1 MENALFQSVEASTIL
16 KVVVSCLAGAL
27 LGLER
32 EFHHKAAGM
41 RTLTL
46 ICVGST
52 LFTILSVEIG
62 FPNSPDRVASN
73 ILTGVGFIGAGV
85 IFKGAYSI
93 DGITTAAT
101 IWIAAALGIAV
112 GMSHYVLVAIALI
125 LVLMILQGLK
135 LVEKKIS
142 GLSQK
147 KVICISYDVTKS
159 AGVRFSEQG
168 LISTSSQTG
177 VHDEHGKIPDDGFVS
192 AGHGS
197 KSLGLEP
204 KSSGFDS
211 KTSEI
216 DFPALFRQFHL
227 VHKHM
232 TISRNRNI
240 IENRYEIKGHPKDIK
255 EMSHY
260 LRNNPDICQFEMQTN
275 PM

>member
-1 MENALFQSVEASTIL
+1 MEHTLIQLIEPSTIL
-16 KVVVSCLAGAL
+16 KVVVSCFAGAF

-32 EFHHKAAGM
+32 EYHHKAAGM

-62 FPNSPDRVASN
+62 SPNSPDRVASN

-85 IFKGAYSI
+85 IFKGSYSI

-112 GMSHYVLVAIALI
+112 GMSHYVLVVIALI

-135 LVEKKIS
+135 QVEKRIS
-142 GLSQK
+142 RLRQK
-147 KVICISYDVTKS
+147 KVICISYD
-159 AGVRFSEQG
+159 
-168 LISTSSQTG
+168 I
-177 VHDEHGKIPDDGFVS
+177 
-192 AGHGS
+192 S
-197 KSLGLEP
+197 KSKGV
-204 KSSGFDS
+204 
-211 KTSEI
+211 
-216 DFPALFRQFHL
+216 DFPALFHRFHL
-227 VHKHM
+227 EHKHM
-232 TISRNRNI
+232 TVSRKEDI
-240 IENRYEIKGHPKDIK
+240 IENRYEVKGHPGHLK

-260 LRNNPDICQFEMQTN
+260 LQNNPDICQFQMQTN

>member
-1 MENALFQSVEASTIL
+1 MDNTLYQMIEPSTIL
-16 KVVVSCLAGAL
+16 KVVVSCLTGAL
-27 LGLER
+27 LGMER

-62 FPNSPDRVASN
+62 MPGSPDRIASN

-101 IWIAAALGIAV
+101 IWITAALGIAV

-135 LVEKKIS
+135 LVERKIS
-142 GLSQK
+142 GMRQK
-147 KVICISYDVTKS
+147 KVICISYDMSKS
-159 AGVRFSEQG
+159 AGVD
-168 LISTSSQTG
+168 
-177 VHDEHGKIPDDGFVS
+177 VHELFK
-192 AGHGS
+192 
-197 KSLGLEP
+197 KYQLE
-204 KSSGFDS
+204 
-211 KTSEI
+211 
-216 DFPALFRQFHL
+216 
-227 VHKHM
+227 HKHM
-232 TISRNRNI
+232 TISRHHNI
-240 IENRYEIKGHPKDIK
+240 IENRYEVKGHPKDLK
-255 EMSHY
+255 EMGHY

-275 PM
+275 PL

>member
-1 MENALFQSVEASTIL
+1 MENTLIQLVEFPTVL

-27 LGLER
+27 LGMER

-62 FPNSPDRVASN
+62 LPNSPDRVASN

-85 IFKGAYSI
+85 IFKGPYSI

-125 LVLMILQGLK
+125 LVLLILQGLK
-135 LVEKKIS
+135 LIERRISRIREKKI
-142 GLSQK
+142 
-147 KVICISYDVTKS
+147 ICISYDTTKIKE
-159 AGVRFSEQG
+159 F
-168 LISTSSQTG
+168 
-177 VHDEHGKIPDDGFVS
+177 DFHGIFK
-192 AGHGS
+192 
-197 KSLGLEP
+197 
-204 KSSGFDS
+204 
-211 KTSEI
+211 
-216 DFPALFRQFHL
+216 QYHL
-227 VHKHM
+227 LHKHM
-232 TISRNRNI
+232 TISRNQTI
-240 IENRYEIKGHPKDIK
+240 VENRFEVKGSDKDMK

-260 LRNNPDICQFEMQTN
+260 LQNNPDICQFEMQTN
-275 PM
+275 PL

>member
-1 MENALFQSVEASTIL
+1 MEHTLIQLIEPSTIL
-16 KVVVSCLAGAL
+16 KVVVSCLAGA
-27 LGLER
+27 ER

-62 FPNSPDRVASN
+62 LPNSPDRVASN

-85 IFKGAYSI
+85 IFKGSYSI

-101 IWIAAALGIAV
+101 IWITAALGMAV

-135 LVEKKIS
+135 QVEKRIS
-142 GLSQK
+142 RLRQK
-147 KVICISYDVTKS
+147 KVICVSYDVSMSK
-159 AGVRFSEQG
+159 GVN
-168 LISTSSQTG
+168 
-177 VHDEHGKIPDDGFVS
+177 
-192 AGHGS
+192 
-197 KSLGLEP
+197 
-204 KSSGFDS
+204 
-211 KTSEI
+211 
-216 DFPALFRQFHL
+216 FPELFHRFHL
-227 VHKHM
+227 EHKHM
-232 TISRNRNI
+232 TVSRKENI
-240 IENRYEIKGHPKDIK
+240 IENRYEVKGRPGHLK

-260 LRNNPDICQFEMQTN
+260 LQNNSDICQFQMQTN

>member
-1 MENALFQSVEASTIL
+1 MENALIQSVEASTIL

-27 LGLER
+27 LGMER

-85 IFKGAYSI
+85 IFKGPYSI

-125 LVLMILQGLK
+125 LVLIILQGLK
-135 LVEKKIS
+135 LVERKIS
-142 GLSQK
+142 GMSQK
-147 KVICISYDVTKS
+147 KVICISYDVSGS
-159 AGVRFSEQG
+159 AGARFSDQKLPG
-168 LISTSSQTG
+168 TSSQTG
-177 VHDEHGKIPDDGFVS
+177 MHDEQGKIPDDGFVRVDQVS
-192 AGHGS
+192 N
-197 KSLGLEP
+197 
-204 KSSGFDS
+204 SSGLDP

-216 DFPALFRQFHL
+216 DFPALFRHFHL
-227 VHKHM
+227 THKHM
-232 TISRNRNI
+232 TISRNQNI
-240 IENRYEIKGHPKDIK
+240 IENRYEIKGHPKNIK
-255 EMSHY
+255 DMSHY

-275 PM
+275 PL

>member
-1 MENALFQSVEASTIL
+1 MENALFQLVEVSTIL
-16 KVVVSCLAGAL
+16 KVVVSCLAGAF

-62 FPNSPDRVASN
+62 FPGSPDRVASN

-85 IFKGAYSI
+85 IFKGPYSI

-112 GMSHYVLVAIALI
+112 GMSHYVLVAMSLI

-135 LVEKKIS
+135 LVERKIWKVR
-142 GLSQK
+142 QK
-147 KVICISYDVTKS
+147 KMICISYDISKS
-159 AGVRFSEQG
+159 AGVDFSGLFDRFH
-168 LISTSSQTG
+168 I
-177 VHDEHGKIPDDGFVS
+177 I
-192 AGHGS
+192 
-197 KSLGLEP
+197 
-204 KSSGFDS
+204 
-211 KTSEI
+211 
-216 DFPALFRQFHL
+216 
-227 VHKHM
+227 HKHM
-232 TISRNRNI
+232 TVSRNQQI
-240 IENRYEIKGHPKDIK
+240 VENRFEIKGSPGDLK

-260 LRNNPDICQFEMQTN
+260 LQNNPDICQFEMQTN
-275 PM
+275 PS